1 MAKPDYTLIF
11 IVEDDPAYANA
22 LSHALEKKNFLN
34 IRLFSSGEE
43 CIENIGMKPE
53 VILLDFLLGD
63 NKKDGMEV
71 LKAIRKHDHDVQV
84 VFLTSVDELEIAT
97 QTMKLGA
104 YDYVVKSEGAI
115 ERIRNI
121 LRRIKFENHI
131 KKENRLLRRSRR
143 IIIYIILFLLF
154 GIAILGS
161 LYWWQ

>member
-11 IVEDDPAYANA
+11 IVEDDAAYATA

-34 IRLFSSGEE
+34 VRIFSSGEE
-43 CIENIGMKPE
+43 CIVNMGLKPE
-53 VILLDFLLGD
+53 VILLDYMLGD
-63 NKKDGMEV
+63 GKKDGMEV
-71 LKAIRKHDHDVQV
+71 LKTIRKQDHEVQI
-84 VFLTSVDELEIAT
+84 VFLTAVDELEIAT

-131 KKENRLLRRSRR
+131 KNENRLLRRSRR
-143 IIIYIILFLLF
+143 IIIYIILFLIF
-154 GIAILGS
+154 GIVVLGS
-161 LYWWQ
+161 LYLRR